1 MNIIGALIIIF
12 GVAIFVSL
20 LTYNNLV
27 EITNHTLAITI
38 QTIFIGIL
46 VIISTVSI
54 IANQQPIKLFES
66 LLILIASYFG
76 AININNDSNTNHI
89 YL

>member
-54 IANQQPIKLFES
+54 IVNQQPIKLFES

>member
-54 IANQQPIKLFES
+54 IANQQPIK
-66 LLILIASYFG
+66 Y
-76 AININNDSNTNHI
+76 
-89 YL
+89 

>member
-66 LLILIASYFG
+66 LFVR
-76 AININNDSNTNHI
+76 
-89 YL
+89 